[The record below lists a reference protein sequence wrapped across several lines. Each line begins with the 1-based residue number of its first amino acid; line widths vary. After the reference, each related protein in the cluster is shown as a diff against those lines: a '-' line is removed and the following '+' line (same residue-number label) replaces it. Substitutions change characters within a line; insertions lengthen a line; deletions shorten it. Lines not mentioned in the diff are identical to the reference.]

1 MSSELRTPLT
11 ESARRRHQETR
22 QRARQALR
30 DFEATGQPVT
40 YAKIAQ
46 AAAVSRAW
54 LYTQPD
60 IRAAIDRLR
69 DLNGRST
76 NTPIPARQRSSEGS
90 LIRRLEAAHRRN
102 QELSSQVTTLRE
114 QLAAAHADL
123 RAAGRHQAPAVV
135 DLTSLDGARERC
147 GPG

>member
-1 MSSELRTPLT
+1 MPAEPRTPLT
-11 ESARRRHQETR
+11 ESARRRHQETSS
-22 QRARQALR
+22 RARQALR

-40 YAKIAQ
+40 YAKIAN

-54 LYTQPD
+54 FYTQPD
-60 IRAAIDRLR
+60 IRAAIERLR

-76 NTPIPARQRSSEGS
+76 NAPIPTRQRSTERS

-102 QELSSQVTTLRE
+102 QHLSREVTELRD

-123 RAAGRHQAPAVV
+123 RAAGRRPQAPAAA
-135 DLTSLDGARERC
+135 DLTHRQQRG
-147 GPG
+147 